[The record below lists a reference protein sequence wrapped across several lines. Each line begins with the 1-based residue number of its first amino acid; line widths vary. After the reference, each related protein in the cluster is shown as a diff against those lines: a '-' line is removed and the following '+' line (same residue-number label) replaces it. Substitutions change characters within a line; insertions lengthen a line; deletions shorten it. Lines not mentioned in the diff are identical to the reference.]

1 MRRTVATRF
10 LAVVTLMTPL
20 VSRAADVSWTAG
32 SGAYTVGSNWA
43 TGTVPTTS
51 DVAVIANGGVS
62 TLTLSGSTAG
72 AQLTVGRDGS
82 GTFQIGGS
90 GTHTVAGGAFIGY
103 TTASSAIQGSG
114 SVAIGSGASLR
125 IDGGS
130 GSTIVGS
137 GAGALGG
144 SGAITIAAGGELFFN
159 GGSGR
164 NLIIADT
171 LGGNVSMGK
180 VDVSGALNV
189 AAGELIVGRGQGGGG
204 TGSGVIT
211 VNAGGVVTT
220 NDWTKFAADIPFG
233 PAGGG
238 QAQLVMNGGT
248 FNKLGGGRLV
258 FGNYDGTGEVIQSGG
273 VINVAGTGDGIN
285 VGAFGT
291 RGVGIYSLSSGTL
304 SVSAGNLSIGK
315 SGGQGTFTMTGGLV
329 QKTSP
334 QDFEIGEGGSGAMTV
349 TGGLVDVQAGDLA
362 IGVWGGT
369 GNLTL
374 GGSGI
379 VRAGNV
385 VFSKNAATPLS
396 TLTLNA
402 GGRLEASRI
411 TSVNANALTVVTF
424 NGGRLVATGNQP
436 AFMSGIS
443 SAFLD
448 AGGATID
455 TQGFA
460 VSMAQP
466 LSGAGG
472 LTKLGSGTLSMT
484 GAGSYTG
491 PTTVSEGGLVMTTAH
506 TGGGAMT
513 VAAGATLGVTVAGS
527 LNSQLT
533 LSSLG
538 LGNASGLSIDL
549 ASFGNPTS
557 SPLNVLGG
565 ITTSGASTVINF
577 TSGAPAA
584 GTVPLVSY
592 GSLNNFNFT
601 LGSLPA
607 GMQASLVNNTGA
619 SRIDLVISSIPIR
632 RWNGNLSAA
641 WNTSTANW
649 IATFSGT
656 GPSAVFAN
664 GDGPV
669 LFTDEAT
676 GPTAVT
682 LNTSVSPV
690 ATSFTSNVLTYSLTG
705 TGAIAGS
712 GGLTKSGSAN
722 ITIGTRNT
730 YTGVTRLE
738 GGTTSI
744 AVIANGGT
752 ASGIGAATAASS
764 NLVFAGGRLEYTGS
778 SATVN
783 RGFSLTGDGGGITV
797 TQSNALLALSGS
809 VTADSGSFRK
819 SGPGTL
825 RLTGSTNVLGK
836 VADGAGLV
844 VESGSMQLFSTVTGA
859 TNQINTVTGDV
870 LVGGLADTPVSLAMT
885 NSTLNASGWLSLG
898 HETGTANSTTILTRA
913 AVTAGNL
920 RLGYGALTNSGSHS
934 LSLTNSTVTVTG
946 ETLVGN
952 IGPSIA
958 TLSVQGTSAYQTGS
972 DMNVGNTVGTQGTV
986 TVGGSASLTVL
997 GRLRVGDL
1005 GAGTVAAS
1013 GSTRL
1018 TLNQVQIGNGLSATG
1033 TMTLADDATAN
1044 LTGYI
1049 AIGNSGS
1056 GSLAM
1061 SGRSRMSVQYDLNIA
1076 DLGGSL
1082 GTMTIADRAAASGGS
1097 IFIGKGDLSGG
1108 VVTITGGTLSQTNT
1122 GGEFIVGRD
1131 GNGTLNVSGSASVI
1145 ASATT
1150 GIQMGAGAFSQ
1161 AAVLNLSGG
1170 QVQATRLYKGSGV
1183 AAALTFN
1190 SGTLRAS
1197 PGAANDFVSGLTS
1210 VSVLAGGA
1218 VIDSNG
1224 QSITVGP
1231 AMTDGGGGG
1240 LTKIGTGTLVLAGAN
1255 SYLGATSVQAGTL
1268 RVDGDSSLAT
1278 GAVSV
1283 ASGATLAGSG
1293 TVGGS
1298 TTIQSGAT
1306 LSPGASPGTL
1316 AFTNT
1321 LTFGTSGNY
1330 NWQML
1335 SATGTAGSTSAWDL
1349 VTVGG
1354 TLAISATPAD
1364 PFRINLWTLSGIN
1377 PDVNGSAANFNA
1389 TQGYTWKIA
1398 SAAGGIS
1405 GFAANKFSIRTSA
1418 TNGTGGFANST
1429 GGGTFS
1435 IAQSGNDLNLVFTA
1449 GGPAVITINVASGTQ
1464 TQTQAGYPT
1473 LTGSTPVLK
1482 TGGGTLIVDQ
1492 ANTLSG
1498 STTVQ
1503 GGRLQLANGAAL
1515 GSSKVVPVAGGTMTL
1530 APYLQTTVGGLAPNA
1545 GGLVDVGSGMV
1556 TVAGGL
1562 SAANMVTAIVTGL
1575 GDGSWNGTSG
1585 ITSSV
1590 AAASGGDRTVG
1601 WLDNGD
1607 GSVTFAFAAAG
1618 DTNLDWQ
1625 VDILDA
1631 ANFLSGGKFDSGSPA
1646 SWNEGDFTY
1655 DGVVDILDAA
1665 SFLSTGLFDAGPYNP
1680 PAGAIAAVPEPSTWA
1695 LLAAATGLTLAHL
1708 RRRQLLTDRPPGSPI
1723 A

>member
-1 MRRTVATRF
+1 MRRLMCAR
-10 LAVVTLMTPL
+10 LLIAAAVVLSPL
-20 VSRAADVSWTAG
+20 ATRAADVSWTAG
-32 SGAYTVGSNWA
+32 SGNYAVGSNWS
-43 TGTVPTTS
+43 TGTVPTTT
-51 DVAVIANGGVS
+51 DVAVIANGGTS
-62 TLTLSGSTAG
+62 TLAISGSTAG
-72 AQLTVGRDGS
+72 AQLAVGRDG
-82 GTFQIGGS
+82 IGAMVINGS
-90 GTHTVAGGAFIGY
+90 GTYGVAGPALIGW
-103 TTASSAIQGSG
+103 TTASSAIPGVGALSL
-114 SVAIGSGASLR
+114 GSGATLR

-130 GSTIVGS
+130 GSTI
-137 GAGALGG
+137 
-144 SGAITIAAGGELFFN
+144 TIAAGSELVFN
-159 GGSGR
+159 GGSGK
-164 NLIIADT
+164 NLIVADT
-171 LGGNVSMGK
+171 LGGNISAGSI
-180 VDVSGALNV
+180 DVSGALTV
-189 AAGELIVGRGQGGGG
+189 AAGELILGRGQGGGG
-204 TGSGVIT
+204 TSSGTLTI
-211 VNAGGVVTT
+211 NAGGVVTT

-233 PAGGG
+233 AHGGG
-238 QAQLVMNGGT
+238 AAKLVMNGGT

-258 FGNYDGTGEVIQSGG
+258 FGNYDGTGEVVQTGG
-273 VINVAGTGDGIN
+273 VVNVAGSSDGLN
-285 VGAFGT
+285 VGAFGAT
-291 RGVGIYSLSSGTL
+291 GVGIYTLSSGTV
-304 SVSAGNLSIGK
+304 SVSSGNLSVGK
-315 SGGQGTFTMTGGLV
+315 GGGQGTFTMTGGLV
-329 QKTSP
+329 QKSSP
-334 QDFEIGEGGSGAMTV
+334 QDFEIGEGGSGVMTV

-362 IGVWGGT
+362 IGVWAGT
-369 GNLTL
+369 GSLTV
-374 GGSGI
+374 GGSGT

-411 TSVNANALTVVTF
+411 TSVNANALTVMTF

-436 AFMSGIS
+436 GFMSGITN
-443 SAFLD
+443 AFLD

-455 TQGFA
+455 TQSYA
-460 VSMAQP
+460 VTMSQP
-466 LSGAGG
+466 LTGAGG

-491 PTTVSEGGLVMTTAH
+491 PTAVSEGGLVMTTAH

-513 VAAGATLGVTVAGS
+513 VAAAATLGVTVTGS
-527 LNSQLT
+527 LDSQLT

-538 LGNASGLSIDL
+538 LGNASGLTIDL
-549 ASFGNPTS
+549 ASFGNPTLA
-557 SPLNVLGG
+557 PLNVSGG
-565 ITTSGASTVINF
+565 ITTSGATTVINF
-577 TSGAPAA
+577 ASGAPAA

-592 GSLNNFNFT
+592 GTLNTFNFT

-607 GMQASLVNNTGA
+607 GMQASLVNNTA
-619 SRIDLVISSIPIR
+619 AHRIDLLISSIPIR
-632 RWNGNLSAA
+632 RWQGNLSAA
-641 WNTSTANW
+641 WNTTTANW
-649 IATFSGT
+649 VSTFSGT

-676 GPTAVT
+676 GATAVT
-682 LNTSVSPV
+682 LNQSVSPV
-690 ATSFTSNVLTYSLTG
+690 ATSFTNNVLTYSLTG

-744 AVIANGGT
+744 SVIANGGT

-778 SATVN
+778 TATVN

-797 TQSNALLALSGS
+797 TQSNALLTLSGS
-809 VTADSGSFRK
+809 VTADSGVFRK
-819 SGPGTL
+819 GGAGTL
-825 RLTGSTNVLGK
+825 RLTGSSNVLGK
-836 VADGAGLV
+836 VADGSGFV

-870 LVGGLADTPVSLAMT
+870 VVGGVADTPVSLAMT
-885 NSTLNASGWLSLG
+885 NSTLNVSGWLSLG
-898 HETGTANSTTILTRA
+898 HETGTANSATILTRA

-920 RLGYGALTNSGSHS
+920 RMGYGALTNSGSHS

-958 TLSVQGTSAYQTGS
+958 TLSVQGTSAFQTGS
-972 DMNVGNTVGTQGTV
+972 DLNIGNSGGTQGMV
-986 TVGGSASLTVL
+986 TVGGSATLTTL

-1005 GAGTVAAS
+1005 GAGSLAAS
-1013 GSTRL
+1013 GSTRM
-1018 TLNQVQIGNGLSATG
+1018 TLNQVQIGNNLSATG
-1033 TMTLADDATAN
+1033 TMTMADDSSAT

-1082 GTMTIADRAAASGGS
+1082 GTLTMADRASATGGS
-1097 IFIGKGDLSGG
+1097 FYIGKGDLSAGTA
-1108 VVTITGGTLSQTNT
+1108 TITGGTLSQTNT
-1122 GGEFIVGRD
+1122 AGEFIVGRD
-1131 GNGTLNVSGSASVI
+1131 GNGTLTVSGSASVV

-1150 GIQMGAGAFSQ
+1150 GILMGAGAFSQ
-1161 AAVLNLSGG
+1161 VAVLNLNGG
-1170 QVQATRLYKGSGV
+1170 QVQATRVYKGSGV

-1190 SGTLRAS
+1190 SGTLKAG
-1197 PGAANDFVSGLTS
+1197 PGAASDFVSGLTS
-1210 VSVLAGGA
+1210 VSVLPGGA

-1224 QSITVGP
+1224 QTVSFGS
-1231 AMTDGGGGG
+1231 AITDGGGGG
-1240 LTKIGTGTLVLAGAN
+1240 LTKIGTGTLVLAGGN
-1255 SYLGATSVQAGTL
+1255 SYLGATAVQAGTL
-1268 RVDGDSSLAT
+1268 RVDGDTSLAT

-1293 TVGGS
+1293 TVGGA

-1316 AFTNT
+1316 AFTGN
-1321 LTFGTSGNY
+1321 LTFGTGGNY

-1335 SATGTAGSTSAWDL
+1335 SATGTAGSTSSWDL

-1354 TLAISATPAD
+1354 TLAINSTVAD
-1364 PFRINLWTLSGIN
+1364 PFKINLWTLASVA
-1377 PDVNGSAANFNA
+1377 PDVSGSAANFSA

-1398 SAAGGIS
+1398 SATGGIS
-1405 GFAANKFSIRTSA
+1405 GFAANKFSIITSA
-1418 TNGTGGFANST
+1418 TNGTGGFANATS
-1429 GGGTFS
+1429 GGTFS

-1449 GGPAVITINVASGTQ
+1449 GTPSVITINVASGTQ

-1473 LTGSTPVLK
+1473 LTGSTPVVK
-1482 TGGGTLIVDQ
+1482 TGAGTLIVDK

-1515 GSSKVVPVAGGTMTL
+1515 GSSRIVPLAGGTVTMSS
-1530 APYLQTTVGGLAPNA
+1530 ALQTTVGGLAANA
-1545 GGLVDVGSGMV
+1545 GGLTDVGNGLM
-1556 TVAGGL
+1556 TVASGL
-1562 SAANMVTAIVTGL
+1562 STADMLTALLAGR

-1585 ITSSV
+1585 ITSS
-1590 AAASGGDRTVG
+1590 AAATALSQSIPRTVG

-1607 GSVTFAFAAAG
+1607 GSVTFAFAAPG
-1618 DTNLDWQ
+1618 DTNLDWS

-1631 ANFLSGGKFDSGSPA
+1631 ANFLAGGKFDSGLPA
-1646 SWNEGDFTY
+1646 TWNEGDFGY

-1665 SFLSTGLFDAGPYNP
+1665 DFLSTGLFDAGPYNP
-1680 PAGAIAAVPEPSTWA
+1680 SSAAPGVAAVPEPSTFA
-1695 LLAAATGLTLAHL
+1695 LLAVAGAVAVAY
-1708 RRRQLLTDRPPGSPI
+1708 RRRRD
-1723 A
+1723 